1 MSQHGLNGNPGRR
14 SSPGRRYRRLLIS
27 LAAAAVVPMVVYGS
41 VQGWL
46 RANAERRALDAT
58 NLEEAQRLAL
68 LVDNELMAELNGL
81 RMLSLSHE
89 LDTDNLGGFYDL
101 ARRAHFENE
110 LWRSVIVIDP
120 NTNEILLNTLFP
132 IGSPYQP
139 VQDPETVREVFEQHN
154 AVIGAPT
161 GPGLVPGT
169 NRMHPAFVPLRV
181 PVLRGDEMHYVLS
194 ASMSPDQLRAL
205 LWNVSPPG
213 LGGDS
218 YLLDPY
224 GHIVARNRSPGQ
236 FAELAPEALR
246 TEIPKQEGTYR
257 GSVDGQEEVFAFAT
271 APFCHWSVHLG
282 IPIREYNAP
291 YRRSFLISTSGIVF
305 GGALALGLIAMIW
318 REIRRQR
325 REENTL
331 QHALRIEAIGRL
343 TAGVAHDFNNLLCTV
358 IGNLDLIKMRVAG
371 NEVLSQNIEAAIR
384 AASHCAEL
392 IQQLLSFGR
401 KQTLN
406 PEPVEMNSAVRSAEG
421 LIHQS
426 IGENIHI
433 NLQLCDGGC
442 PALVDPKELSLS
454 VLNLITNARD
464 AMPEGGTLTL
474 RTRCVDLRR
483 TEHVDGLRP
492 GRYAVLTVIDTGIGM
507 TEKVMTRAFEPFF
520 TTKEIGK
527 GTGLGLSQV
536 YGVVRQSGGTVRL
549 HSKEGQGSQVEMWLP
564 ATR

>member
-1 MSQHGLNGNPGRR
+1 
-14 SSPGRRYRRLLIS
+14 
-27 LAAAAVVPMVVYGS
+27 LASVACSRAVCRV
-41 VQGWL
+41 
-46 RANAERRALDAT
+46 
-58 NLEEAQRLAL
+58 
-68 LVDNELMAELNGL
+68 
-81 RMLSLSHE
+81 
-89 LDTDNLGGFYDL
+89 
-101 ARRAHFENE
+101 
-110 LWRSVIVIDP
+110 
-120 NTNEILLNTLFP
+120 
-132 IGSPYQP
+132 
-139 VQDPETVREVFEQHN
+139 TV
-154 AVIGAPT
+154 
-161 GPGLVPGT
+161 
-169 NRMHPAFVPLRV
+169 
-181 PVLRGDEMHYVLS
+181 
-194 ASMSPDQLRAL
+194 
-205 LWNVSPPG
+205 
-213 LGGDS
+213 
-218 YLLDPY
+218 
-224 GHIVARNRSPGQ
+224 
-236 FAELAPEALR
+236 
-246 TEIPKQEGTYR
+246 
-257 GSVDGQEEVFAFAT
+257 
-271 APFCHWSVHLG
+271 
-282 IPIREYNAP
+282 REYNAP

-371 NEVLSQNIEAAIR
+371 NEVLSQNIHAAIR

-433 NLQLCDGGC
+433 NLQLCEGGC

-483 TEHVDGLRP
+483 HHAQRG
-492 GRYAVLTVIDTGIGM
+492 
-507 TEKVMTRAFEPFF
+507 
-520 TTKEIGK
+520 
-527 GTGLGLSQV
+527 
-536 YGVVRQSGGTVRL
+536 
-549 HSKEGQGSQVEMWLP
+549 
-564 ATR
+564 

>member
-1 MSQHGLNGNPGRR
+1 MSQHGLNGIPGRR

-27 LAAAAVVPMVVYGS
+27 LSAAAVVPIVVYGS

-46 RANAERRALDAT
+46 RANAERRALDAA

-161 GPGLVPGT
+161 GPGFVPGT

-205 LWNVSPPG
+205 LWNISPPG

-246 TEIPKQEGTYR
+246 TEIPKQEGMYR
-257 GSVDGQEEVFAFAT
+257 GSVDGDTLIVIERPRWLCLWRITWRSAFGRQT
-271 APFCHWSVHLG
+271 TRPDLPEGCPEQFDWSLM
-282 IPIREYNAP
+282 RDAWRYNAD
-291 YRRSFLISTSGIVF
+291 RRP
-305 GGALALGLIAMIW
+305 
-318 REIRRQR
+318 
-325 REENTL
+325 
-331 QHALRIEAIGRL
+331 RIEAERL
-343 TAGVAHDFNNLLCTV
+343 
-358 IGNLDLIKMRVAG
+358 K
-371 NEVLSQNIEAAIR
+371 
-384 AASHCAEL
+384 
-392 IQQLLSFGR
+392 
-401 KQTLN
+401 
-406 PEPVEMNSAVRSAEG
+406 
-421 LIHQS
+421 
-426 IGENIHI
+426 
-433 NLQLCDGGC
+433 
-442 PALVDPKELSLS
+442 
-454 VLNLITNARD
+454 
-464 AMPEGGTLTL
+464 
-474 RTRCVDLRR
+474 
-483 TEHVDGLRP
+483 
-492 GRYAVLTVIDTGIGM
+492 
-507 TEKVMTRAFEPFF
+507 
-520 TTKEIGK
+520 
-527 GTGLGLSQV
+527 
-536 YGVVRQSGGTVRL
+536 YGAQIPVVRLSSDREIEEFVDA
-549 HSKEGQGSQVEMWLP
+549 SSPV
-564 ATR
+564 A

>member
-1 MSQHGLNGNPGRR
+1 MSQHGLNGNAGRR

-120 NTNEILLNTLFP
+120 NTNEILLNTRFP

-161 GPGLVPGT
+161 GPGFVPGT

-236 FAELAPEALR
+236 FAELAPETLR
-246 TEIPKQEGTYR
+246 AEIPKREGIYR
-257 GSVDGQEEVFAFAT
+257 GSVDGQAEVFAFAT

-291 YRRSFLISTSGIVF
+291 YRRSFLISTSGIVA

-392 IQQLLSFGR
+392 IKQLLSFGR

-433 NLQLCDGGC
+433 NLQLCEGGC
-442 PALVDPKELSLS
+442 PALVDPNELSLS

-483 TEHVDGLRP
+483 HHAQRG
-492 GRYAVLTVIDTGIGM
+492 
-507 TEKVMTRAFEPFF
+507 
-520 TTKEIGK
+520 
-527 GTGLGLSQV
+527 
-536 YGVVRQSGGTVRL
+536 
-549 HSKEGQGSQVEMWLP
+549 
-564 ATR
+564 